1 MIDFILIA
9 GLLLPVLVIIHYIC
23 TYIVSKMLEL
33 TSAFLDAGVDD
44 GHPNDTRYVV
54 HGIIHDLSST
64 ERQADIRQT
73 VPLTT
78 WSVISLS

>member
-1 MIDFILIA
+1 
-9 GLLLPVLVIIHYIC
+9 
-23 TYIVSKMLEL
+23 MLEL
-33 TSAFLDAGVDD
+33 TSAFLNAGVDD